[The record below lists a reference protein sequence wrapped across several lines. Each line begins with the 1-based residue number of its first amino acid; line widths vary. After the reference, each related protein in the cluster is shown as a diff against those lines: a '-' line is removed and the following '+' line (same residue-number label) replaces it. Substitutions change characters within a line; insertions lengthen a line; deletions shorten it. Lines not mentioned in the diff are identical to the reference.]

1 MQLMP
6 RTASFIGRD
15 RSLQRRSGRDRLFDP
30 ELNIELGQRYVA
42 HLLKNPRVGSNLF
55 RLTAAY
61 NGGPGNLGRWQKRM
75 NYDNDP
81 LLFIESLPARETR
94 LFIERVLTNLWIYR
108 ERLGQPAPSLDALAA
123 GDWPSY
129 KALDGNTHGMAQ
141 NGKNR

>member
-1 MQLMP
+1 
-6 RTASFIGRD
+6 
-15 RSLQRRSGRDRLFDP
+15 
-30 ELNIELGQRYVA
+30 
-42 HLLKNPRVGSNLF
+42 
-55 RLTAAY
+55 
-61 NGGPGNLGRWQKRM
+61 M

-129 KALDGNTHGMAQ
+129 KALDGKTSGVAQ
-141 NGKNR
+141 NGENR